1 MIECRIFSLL
11 EYLCMTRQTKS
22 TVFWKRRMLSKSNIC
37 VKATFLANVC
47 GSIFLPWLCFVMSK
61 TYLCE
66 FCFVENMFALIRVRK
81 AHKSYLQSNL
91 FYKYFTLLIS
101 NLWKANKKR
110 INNIWW
116 KNIIWWKQHHLIDSR
131 NFSSLNFFLV
141 DEFIN

>member
-47 GSIFLPWLCFVMSK
+47 RAIFALIV
-61 TYLCE
+61 
-66 FCFVENMFALIRVRK
+66 FCFVENIFVWILFCGKHVCFNSCSESAQIISTIQPFLQIFHFVDIK
-81 AHKSYLQSNL
+81 FVKSEQ
-91 FYKYFTLLIS
+91 
-101 NLWKANKKR
+101 KKR